1 MATSKDNNRYYLFAI
16 FMLLII
22 FIISLVYIFNKT
34 SKARNSTQHHVDEQQ
49 ESSIT
54 PTDTI
59 KLKDGATY
67 ILVIPQ

>member
-1 MATSKDNNRYYLFAI
+1 MSTTQNNNS
-16 FMLLII
+16 LLGII
-22 FIISLVYIFNKT
+22 VILASILILSLAYIFNVT
-34 SKARNSTQHHVDEQQ
+34 SKARNNTQHHVDEQQ

-67 ILVIPQ
+67 ILVIPH